1 MDKVHPLTEA
11 VARILAAQSPNA
23 TYGELANAA
32 IREVLTFEPTEK
44 MKMDWQPIETAP
56 RDGTPILIAGGT
68 FFYDQETYITERP
81 FAGVDIAAWR
91 RDGWCGGYGAE
102 YDGEYWHKPT
112 HWMPLPPP
120 PKDT

>member
-56 RDGTPILIAGGT
+56 RDGTLILIAGGT
-68 FFYDQETYITERP
+68 FF
-81 FAGVDIAAWR
+81 GVDIAAWR